1 MRIAW
6 WEVIVIGAVLVGV
19 GGYAVLASQNEMNYI
34 KSCERP
40 VACGGPGQGN
50 LTSRA
55 FLTSAQ
61 TASLQEAQLGW
72 AVGIGVLALG
82 LVSAS
87 YGIYLYLN
95 RGPSPLV
102 HTGAT
107 SVQH

>member
-19 GGYAVLASQNEMNYI
+19 GAYAVLASQNEMSYI
-34 KSCERP
+34 KSCERA

-61 TASLQEAQLGW
+61 TASLQEAQVGW
-72 AVGIGVLALG
+72 AVGVGVLALG
-82 LVSAS
+82 LAS
-87 YGIYLYLN
+87 GAYGVYLYLQG
-95 RGPSPLV
+95 RPESPAV
-102 HTGAT
+102 QTGVAPP
-107 SVQH
+107 